1 MASLLQ
7 SAPAWWVAA
16 YLMGAVPMGVLL
28 ARAKGI
34 DLRKVGS
41 GNIGA
46 TNAARALGT
55 KLGLVVFVLDVLKA
69 AAPVWLA
76 SAPWALGQLDDP
88 TWPLAGVAFM
98 AVVGHIFPVY
108 LRFQGGKGVACGL
121 GIFVALD
128 PPVALAAMV
137 MYVQG
142 LVLTRTSAVGS
153 LTAVTS
159 ICMCMLIADK
169 PPAYVAAALASAALI
184 WMRHTSNIK
193 GLVAEAKA
201 RKRAQASGDSAI

>member
-1 MASLLQ
+1 MATLLQ
-7 SAPAWWVAA
+7 SAPVWWVAA
-16 YLMGAVPMGVLL
+16 YLMGAIPVGVVL

-46 TNAARALGT
+46 TNAARALGA
-55 KLGLVVFVLDVLKA
+55 KLGLVVFALDVLKA
-69 AAPVWLA
+69 AFPVWLA
-76 SAPWALGQLDDP
+76 SSSWALGQLDDP

-108 LRFQGGKGVACGL
+108 LRFRGGKGVACGL
-121 GIFVALD
+121 GIFLALD
-128 PPVALAAMV
+128 PPVAAAAMV
-137 MYVQG
+137 MYAQG

-159 ICMCMLIADK
+159 ICLCMLIADK
-169 PPAYVAAALASAALI
+169 PAAYVVAALASATLI
-184 WMRHTSNIK
+184 WLRHTSNIK
-193 GLVAEAKA
+193 GLIADAKA
-201 RKRAQASGDSAI
+201 RKRAQASGEGAP

>member
-1 MASLLQ
+1 MDSLLQ
-7 SAPAWWVAA
+7 SVPAWWVAA
-16 YLMGAVPMGVLL
+16 YLMGALPMGVIL

-55 KLGLVVFVLDVLKA
+55 KLGLVVFALDVLKA
-69 AAPVWLA
+69 ATPVWLA

-108 LRFQGGKGVACGL
+108 LRFRGGKGVACGL
-121 GIFVALD
+121 GIFLALD

-137 MYVQG
+137 MYAQG
-142 LVLTRTSAVGS
+142 LILTRTSAVGS

-159 ICMCMLIADK
+159 ICLCMLIADK
-169 PPAYVAAALASAALI
+169 PAAYVAAAIASAALI
-184 WMRHTSNIK
+184 WVRHTSNIK
-193 GLVAEAKA
+193 GLIAEAKA
-201 RKRAQASGDSAI
+201 RKRAQKSGDDAA

>member
-7 SAPAWWVAA
+7 SGPAWWVAA

-55 KLGLVVFVLDVLKA
+55 KLGLVVFALDVLKA
-69 AAPVWLA
+69 ATPVWLA

-169 PPAYVAAALASAALI
+169 PSAYVAAALASAALI
-184 WMRHTSNIK
+184 WLRHTSNIK
-193 GLVAEAKA
+193 GLIADAKA
-201 RKRAQASGDSAI
+201 RKRAQSIGDSAI

>member
-1 MASLLQ
+1 MSGLLD

-16 YLMGAVPMGVLL
+16 YLMGAIPVGVLL

-34 DLRKVGS
+34 DLRTVGS

-55 KLGLVVFVLDVLKA
+55 KLGLVVFALDVLKA

-76 SAPWALGQLDDP
+76 SASWALGQREDP

-108 LRFQGGKGVACGL
+108 LRFKGGKGVACGL
-121 GIFVALD
+121 GIFLALD

-137 MYVQG
+137 MYAQG
-142 LVLTRTSAVGS
+142 LFLTRTSAVGS

-159 ICMCMLIADK
+159 ICLCMMIADK
-169 PPAYVAAALASAALI
+169 PTAYVAASVASAALI
-184 WMRHTSNIK
+184 WVRHISNIK
-193 GLVAEAKA
+193 TLISDAKA
-201 RKRAQASGDSAI
+201 HKRAAASSP